1 VTSRILFLTTNGAG
15 LGHLTRG
22 MAIARRLPEDV
33 QPLFFTLSQALPV
46 VRRLGF
52 YAEYLFSAGY
62 AGTDRYDWN
71 VLYERRLLELVDLYQ
86 PEVVVFDGAYPYTG
100 VVAVSRMVP
109 EPTYVWCRRA
119 MWREGVGEETASRM
133 AFFDGVLEP
142 GEFAAEADR
151 GVTVAQRARVTRVDP
166 IVLLDPAELLT
177 RDEARAELGLRPEAT
192 AVLVQLGAGNI
203 NDLGSVSGICVDAL
217 RRSAGVQVVFAES
230 TISTR
235 RAELPDDVIRLR
247 TYPLARYAN
256 AFDFAV
262 TAAGYNSY
270 HELLAYGVPSIFQP
284 NTRTALDDQLA
295 RARYAERAGV
305 ARSWEDPTAAGFA
318 ACLEPLLDAAERAAM
333 RRRLEERALG
343 DGAAQAAAHLAALA
357 GGQRGEA

>member
-1 VTSRILFLTTNGAG
+1 VSRARILFLTTNGAG

-22 MAIARRLPEDV
+22 MAIARRLPDEV

-71 VLYERRLLELVDLYQ
+71 LLYERRLLELVDAYE
-86 PEVVVFDGAYPYTG
+86 PSVVVFDGAYPYTG
-100 VVAVSRMVP
+100 VVALSRMVP
-109 EPTYVWCRRA
+109 GPTYVWCRRA
-119 MWREGVGEETASRM
+119 MWREGVGEETASRI
-133 AFFDGVLEP
+133 AFFDEVLEP
-142 GEFAAEADR
+142 GEFATEVDR
-151 GVTVAQRARVTRVDP
+151 GVTVAQRTQVTRVDP
-166 IVLLDPAELLT
+166 IVLLDRGELLG
-177 RDEARAELGLRPEAT
+177 RAEARAELGLRPDAT

-203 NDLGSVSGICVDAL
+203 NDLGSISGICVNAL
-217 RRSAGVQVVFAES
+217 RATPGVQVVFAES
-230 TISTR
+230 TISSR
-235 RAELPDDVIRLR
+235 RADLPEDVVRLR

-284 NTRTALDDQLA
+284 NVHTALDDQLA
-295 RARYAERAGV
+295 RARYAEAAGV
-305 ARSWEDPTAAGFA
+305 ARSWEDPSAAGFA
-318 ACLEPLLDAAERAAM
+318 ACLAPLLDEAERDAM
-333 RRRLEERALG
+333 RRRLAARPLG

-357 GGQRGEA
+357 GAVV